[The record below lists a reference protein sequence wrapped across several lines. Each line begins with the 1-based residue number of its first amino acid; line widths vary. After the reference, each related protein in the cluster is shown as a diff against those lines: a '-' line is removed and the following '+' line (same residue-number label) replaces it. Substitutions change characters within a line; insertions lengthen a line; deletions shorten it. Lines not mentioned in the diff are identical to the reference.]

1 MKEQDLRVIKTK
13 KALFQA
19 LVELLKSEH
28 FHEITVTKIC
38 NSAQVNRSTFY
49 AHYDNID
56 ELFEQYFN
64 DVMKEL
70 EKDYEGI
77 LEQLNRREKE
87 SMVPLYEHILANR
100 PFYDMLLSENAPLKY
115 VSAFN
120 QSLIRFPKEIID
132 KNVSEETDLELYYAF
147 CASATMGIIYYWKN
161 SGYAK
166 SPREMGIQTM
176 NFFTRDL

>member
-1 MKEQDLRVIKTK
+1 MSEQDLRVIKTK
-13 KALFQA
+13 KALFQT

-38 NSAQVNRSTFY
+38 QTAQVNRSTFY
-49 AHYDNID
+49 AHYANID

-64 DVMKEL
+64 EIMNDLKE
-70 EKDYEGI
+70 DYEGI

-100 PFYDMLLSENAPLKY
+100 SFYDILLSENAPLKY

-120 QSLIRFPKEIID
+120 QLLIRFPKEIID
-132 KNVSEETDLELYYAF
+132 RNVSEETDLELYYAF
-147 CASATMGIIYYWKN
+147 CASATMGIIYHWKN

-166 SPREMGIQTM
+166 TPLEMGIQTM
-176 NFFTRDL
+176 NFFTQNL

>member
-49 AHYDNID
+49 AHYANID

-64 DVMKEL
+64 DIMEDL
-70 EKDYEGI
+70 EEDYEGI
-77 LEQLNRREKE
+77 VEQLNKLKKE

-100 PFYDMLLSENAPLKY
+100 SFYDMLLSENAPLKY
-115 VSAFN
+115 VSVFN
-120 QSLIRFPKEIID
+120 QLLIRFPKEVID
-132 KNVSEETDLELYYAF
+132 QNVSEETDLELYYAF
-147 CASATMGIIYYWKN
+147 CASATMGIIYHWKN

-166 SPREMGIQTM
+166 TPREVGIQTM